1 MLLNKQSA
9 LRYQLVEISVP
20 VNSPNQRFY
29 FPDQPLLRGKII
41 EKIESYNNNIL
52 QLAPSGNTT
61 TTPNSN
67 IFVTFATDNGREFIQ
82 NVPLLELTGLT
93 SYGNTSDQST
103 TFNGTFTIAPRVI
116 IFPKSYVQ
124 IPASNPYG
132 TQFSYTFGFYYRP

>member
-29 FPDQPLLRGKII
+29 FPDQPLLRGKVI
-41 EKIESYNNNIL
+41 EKIENYNNGIL
-52 QLAPSGNTT
+52 QRAPSGNTT
-61 TTPNSN
+61 TTPNYN

-82 NVPLLELTGLT
+82 NMPLLELSGLKSVFNGPYT
-93 SYGNTSDQST
+93 Y
-103 TFNGTFTIAPRVI
+103 NGTFNIGARILV
-116 IFPKSYVQ
+116 FPKCYVQ
-124 IPASNPYG
+124 IPASNPYP

>member
-20 VNSPNQRFY
+20 VNSPNQRFF
-29 FPDQPLLRGKII
+29 FPDQPLLRGKVI
-41 EKIESYNNNIL
+41 EKIENYNNGL
-52 QLAPSGNTT
+52 LAHAPSGNTT
-61 TTPNSN
+61 TTPNFN

-82 NVPLLELTGLT
+82 NLPLLELSGLT
-93 SYGNTSDQST
+93 NSNNTAT
-103 TFNGTFTIAPRVI
+103 TFNGTINIAPRVLV
-116 IFPKSYVQ
+116 FPKCYVS

>member
-20 VNSPNQRFY
+20 VNSPNQRFF
-29 FPDQPLLRGKII
+29 FPDQPLLRGKVI
-41 EKIESYNNNIL
+41 EKIENYNNGIL
-52 QLAPSGNTT
+52 KHAPSGNTT
-61 TTPNSN
+61 TTPNTN

-82 NVPLLELTGLT
+82 NMPLLELAGLT

-103 TFNGTFTIAPRVI
+103 TFNGTFNIGARILV
-116 IFPKSYVQ
+116 FPKCYIQ
-124 IPASNPYG
+124 LPASNPYG

>member
-29 FPDQPLLRGKII
+29 FPDQPLLRGKVI
-41 EKIESYNNNIL
+41 EKIESYNNGVL
-52 QLAPSGNTT
+52 QTAPSGNTT
-61 TTPNSN
+61 TTPNTN

-82 NVPLLELTGLT
+82 NIPLIELTGLT
-93 SYGNTSDQST
+93 SFSFSGTQSL
-103 TFNGTFTIAPRVI
+103 TFNGTFNIAPRI
-116 IFPKSYVQ
+116 IVFPKSYVQ

-132 TQFSYTFGFYYRP
+132 IQFSYTFGFYYRP